1 MFALCLVWEAMHR
14 GASEQTLALPAGL
27 LIDTLPLSH
36 NCAVRQEICR
46 KMSQNLVVGLAPL
59 QRSPIRE
66 AAHEWI
72 KER

>member
-1 MFALCLVWEAMHR
+1 MFALCSVWEAMRR
-14 GASEQTLALPAGL
+14 GASEQTLALSAGL
-27 LIDTLPLSH
+27 PIDTLRLSH

-46 KMSQNLVVGLAPL
+46 KMSQDLVVGLAPL

-66 AAHEWI
+66 AAHACL